1 MTKQLLC
8 VSAGMLLFGV
18 TAAHAQ
24 VTTSS
29 INGTITDQ
37 TTKETLIG
45 ASVVARHLPTG
56 TVYGAATNAKGNF
69 MIQGLRPGGPYVIE
83 VSYVGYQPVKLE
95 NVTLS
100 LGETETF
107 NIKLRDDSQSLQD
120 VVVTAKKTNSLNAT
134 RTGAAS
140 SFNRSAIDRTPT
152 VDRSLF
158 DIAKLSPQASISSN
172 GAVSFAGSNNRYN
185 SFQIDGAVSNDVFG
199 LSSSGTNGGQTGA
212 TPISI
217 EAIDALQV
225 VIAPYDVR
233 QSGFTGGGINAITK
247 SGTND
252 LKGSA
257 YAFYKDQN
265 FFGKTA
271 GRENEGNRTSLS
283 KQHEY
288 TYGATLGGAIV
299 KNKLFYFFNAEVTD
313 EQYPS
318 RYLPGAGSAISD
330 ADAKSIEEKITSLTG
345 GYNAGG
351 YGQVNIP
358 RRSFKGLA
366 RIDWNINSAHR
377 LSLRYSY
384 LEASKYNFS
393 NSARV
398 LRFLSNGYTFKS
410 KTHSFVGE
418 LNSRFSNS
426 VSNEL
431 RFGYNRIRD
440 NRELDG
446 QLMPN
451 IRVRVGNEDV
461 YLGPEAN
468 SVANYLNQDIFTL
481 TNNLTWSKGNHTFTF
496 GTHNELFTLTNLY
509 MPNVTGTYTYDS
521 LEDFLSIGTTNAK
534 LPSQYRYTY
543 SNVAGQPRWAP
554 TFSAAQLGFYVQDEW
569 KATDRLRLTYGLRV
583 DVPLFLDT
591 PTENTTYNA
600 SAFASKYGVNH
611 AMPKST
617 PLFSPRLGFRY
628 DLDETK
634 KHLIRGGVGIF
645 TGRVPFVWIGNSFG
659 NTGVELTQI
668 NLSNANA
675 VKAATGFAFNTDPSK
690 QYPFNPEAVAA
701 GVTAKAAPNTINL
714 LNENLK
720 FPQTLR
726 ANLAFET
733 VLPGDV
739 KFILEGV
746 YNKSFNNVLYT
757 NLNRQLS
764 GKTYSHGSIERPL
777 YSTVDSKFGDIIY
790 LSNTNK
796 GYSYMFSGQLIKDF
810 DFGLSASVSYTYGKS
825 RGVIDGTSSVAY
837 SNWQY
842 AYTYAGQASEE
853 MAYTT
858 FDTRH
863 RIVAN
868 LSYRV
873 EYGKNFATTIGLVY
887 NGQTGNRFSMVYYGD
902 INGDGPSGNDLM
914 YVPTSAEIAGM
925 TFKDATSYD
934 RVTKQT
940 TVLVPA
946 TDMPK
951 LLEDFISG
959 DEQLSQY
966 RGTYIPRNALV
977 APFVHKIDLHFAQD
991 FYFNVGKRRHT
1002 IQLNADVMNF
1012 ANFLNPNWGIT
1023 RSVMYAVSPL
1033 AYNRDGSY
1041 TFTPFKGTNG
1051 KMWTMSDIESRWR
1064 AQVGIKYIF

>member
-8 VSAGMLLFGV
+8 VSAGLLLFGV
-18 TAAHAQ
+18 TSAHAQ
-24 VTTSS
+24 VTTAS

-37 TTKETLIG
+37 ATKETLIG

-69 MIQGLRPGGPYVIE
+69 MLQGLRPGGPYVIE
-83 VSYVGYQPVKLE
+83 VSYVGYQSIKLE
-95 NVTLS
+95 NISLS

-107 NIKLRDDSQSLQD
+107 NIKLSDDSKSLQD
-120 VVVTAKKTNSLNAT
+120 VVVTGKKGNSLNAT
-134 RTGAAS
+134 RTGAAT
-140 SFNRSAIDRTPT
+140 SFSRSAIDRTPT
-152 VDRSLF
+152 VDRNLF

-199 LSSSGTNGGQTGA
+199 LSSSGTNGGQAGS

-271 GRENEGNRTSLS
+271 GRENEGKRQSLS
-283 KQHEY
+283 SQHEY
-288 TYGATLGGAIV
+288 IVGATLGGALI
-299 KNKLFYFFNAEVTD
+299 KNKLFYFFNAEVSD
-313 EQYPS
+313 ETYPT

-330 ADAKSIEEKITSLTG
+330 ADAKSVEDKIKALTG
-345 GYNAGG
+345 GNNAGG
-351 YGQVNIP
+351 YGITEVP
-358 RRSFKGLA
+358 RRSYKGLA

-384 LEASKYNFS
+384 LDASKYNFS
-393 NSARV
+393 NSERV
-398 LRFLSNGYTFKS
+398 LRFLNNGYTFNS

-418 LNSRFSNS
+418 LNSRFSNA
-426 VSNEL
+426 VSNEF

-440 NRELDG
+440 NRELNG
-446 QLMPN
+446 ETMPN
-451 IRVRVGNEDV
+451 IRVRHGNNDI
-461 YLGPEAN
+461 YLGSDPN

-481 TNNLTWSKGNHTFTF
+481 TNNLTWANGNHTYTF
-496 GTHNELFTLTNLY
+496 GTHNEFFTLTNLFI
-509 MPNVTGTYTYDS
+509 PNSAGTYTYDS
-521 LEDFLSIGTTNAK
+521 LEDFLSIGTANTK
-534 LPSQYRYTY
+534 LPSSYRYSY

-554 TFSAAQLGFYVQDEW
+554 TFSAAQIGFYAQDEW
-569 KATDRLRLTYGLRV
+569 KVNNQLRLTYGLRV
-583 DVPLFLDT
+583 DVPIFLDT
-591 PTENTTYNA
+591 PTANETYNA
-600 SAFASKYGVNH
+600 SAIAKKYGANH
-611 AMPKST
+611 TMPKST
-617 PLFSPRLGFRY
+617 PLFSPRIGFRY

-645 TGRVPFVWIGNSFG
+645 TGRIPFVWIGNSFG
-659 NTGVELTQI
+659 NTGVELSQI

-675 VKAATGFAFNTDPSK
+675 VKGAPGFAFSADPNQ
-690 QYPFNPEAVAA
+690 QYPFNPEAKAA
-701 GVTAKAAPNTINL
+701 GVNAKTVPNTINL
-714 LNENLK
+714 LTSNLK

-726 ANLAFET
+726 ANLAYET
-733 VLPGDV
+733 TLPGDI
-739 KFILEGV
+739 KFVLEGV
-746 YNKSFNNVLYT
+746 YNKSFNNVMYT
-757 NLNRQLS
+757 NINRQAT
-764 GKTYSHGSIERPL
+764 GKTFDHGSIQRPT
-777 YSTVDSKFGDIIY
+777 YETVDKSFGDIIY
-790 LSNTNK
+790 LSNTDK
-796 GYSYMFSGQLIKDF
+796 GHSYMFSGQLSKDF

-825 RGVIDGTSSVAY
+825 RGVIDGTSSIAY

-842 AYTYAGQASEE
+842 AYTYAGQDTEE

-863 RIVAN
+863 RVVAN
-868 LSYRV
+868 LNYRV
-873 EYGKNFATTIGLVY
+873 EYGKNFATTIGLIY
-887 NGQTGNRFSMVYYGD
+887 NGQTGSRFSMVYYGD
-902 INGDGPSGNDLM
+902 INGDGPTGNDLM
-914 YVPTSAEIAGM
+914 YVPTKDEIAGM
-925 TFKDATSYD
+925 KFKDATSYD
-934 RVTKQT
+934 RETKQT
-940 TVLVPA
+940 TVTVA
-946 TDMPK
+946 AADMPR
-951 LLEDFISG
+951 LLEEFISG
-959 DEQLSQY
+959 EEQIAQY
-966 RGTYIPRNALV
+966 RGSYIPRNGLV

-1012 ANFLNPNWGIT
+1012 ANLLNPNWGVT
-1023 RSVMYAVSPL
+1023 RSVSYSVSPL

-1041 TFTPFKGTNG
+1041 TFTPFRTG
-1051 KMWTMSDIESRWR
+1051 KMWTLSDIESRWR